1 MIRNLIVLFVIV
13 VLVVLGMAT
22 YHLRSVKAID
32 EQPVQ
37 LFHWEDAGG
46 RATVQAVMQTAGFM
60 PVRQRRIN
68 FGYTE
73 SVHWFRFRLIA
84 NSLPEPRGSGRPSAT
99 GRSKAGPPGGRT
111 PAQDLTFEIR
121 NPAIDRLELFAVKNG
136 HIHSLGQTG
145 SRVPFGQ
152 RPSPTK
158 TFAYLLTVEPDQST
172 DYYLRLD
179 KRYENLATELILWNT
194 DDFEDKEQREYL
206 LWGIFSGVVGLI
218 VLLAFLFFAATR
230 DWVYSFYGLYVLA
243 LALRQF
249 AETGLGFQYLWPE
262 TPTIN
267 HPDAVIM
274 ALWLYIP
281 AMFQFQQYFLQ
292 LRTTSKPMFWAT
304 QTLKYVFLALFISL
318 VICQITGLTESY
330 TGSYR
335 LITQIH
341 SVMANLAFLVF
352 ISSVVAGLRSTDTLK
367 QLYGIGFGI
376 QIFGQLFVYAQNLMR
391 YQPDGVFFVE
401 AYLILSVNFF
411 IDLVI
416 FAYLLAYRYRKS
428 VDDQRQLKLGL
439 AQTGQQT
446 NEAIIDVLESER
458 QQVGNLILT
467 DVGGR
472 LTNTRALLLGLA
484 PNPLLTQALGLI
496 DKTDDCLDQILRDSL
511 PPDLLEKGL
520 ATALAEL
527 VEQRAQTSPVSLL
540 FNDQAS
546 AETSA
551 NAFSV
556 MQTRQIY
563 RIGNELVNNLIKH
576 AQATEGQVLL
586 TQAQT
591 GWQLLVADNGRGFDA
606 DQSQKEGGIGLK
618 NIHARAQT
626 MGATVQI
633 ESGEMGTSVWVRG

>member
-13 VLVVLGMAT
+13 VVVVLGMAA
-22 YHLRSVKAID
+22 YHLRSVRVIG

-37 LFHWEDAGG
+37 LFHWEDTGG
-46 RATVQAVMQTAGFM
+46 RATVQAVMRIGGFR
-60 PVRQRRIN
+60 PVRQRRVN
-68 FGYTE
+68 VGYTE
-73 SVHWFRFRLIA
+73 SVHWFRFRLVA
-84 NSLPEPRGSGRPSAT
+84 NRAP
-99 GRSKAGPPGGRT
+99 
-111 PAQDLTFEIR
+111 QDLTFEIR
-121 NPAIDRLELFAVKNG
+121 NPTIDRIELFAVKNG
-136 HIHSLGQTG
+136 RINSLGQTG
-145 SRVPFGQ
+145 SRLPFVQ

-158 TFAYLLTVEPDQST
+158 TFAYLLTVEPDQPT

-179 KRYENLATELILWNT
+179 KRYENLATELILWRTN
-194 DDFEDKEQREYL
+194 DFEDKEQREYL

-218 VLLAFLFFAATR
+218 VLLAFLFFAVTR
-230 DWVYSFYGLYVLA
+230 DPVYAFYGLYVLA

-249 AETGLGFQYLWPE
+249 ADTGLGFQYLWPE
-262 TPTIN
+262 TPAIN

-292 LRTTSKPMFWAT
+292 FRTESKRMFWAT
-304 QTLKYVFLALFISL
+304 EILKYVFLTLFLVL
-318 VICQITGLTESY
+318 VIAQITGLTASY

-335 LITQIH
+335 LITQTHAIL
-341 SVMANLAFLVF
+341 ANLAFLAF
-352 ISSVVAGLRSTDTLK
+352 IGGVVVGLKSTDTLK

-391 YQPDGVFFVE
+391 YQPDGVFFVD
-401 AYLILSVNFF
+401 AYLILIVNFF

-428 VDDQRQLKLGL
+428 IDEQRQLKLVL
-439 AQTGQQT
+439 AQTQQQT

-472 LTNTRALLLGLA
+472 LTNTRALLSGLS
-484 PNPLLTQALGLI
+484 PNPLLTEAVSLI

-527 VEQRAQTSPVSLL
+527 VEQRTQTGSVRLL
-540 FNDQAS
+540 FSD
-546 AETSA
+546 ETTNGKQTVS
-551 NAFSV
+551 FSV
-556 MQTRQIY
+556 MQTRQVY
-563 RIGNELVNNLIKH
+563 RIGNELVNNMIKH

-586 TQAQT
+586 AQTPT
-591 GWQLLVADNGRGFDA
+591 GWQLLVADNGQGFNA
-606 DQSQKEGGIGLK
+606 DQSPKESGIGLK

-626 MGATVQI
+626 LGATVQI
-633 ESGEMGTSVWVRG
+633 ESGAGGTRVWVIG

>member
-13 VLVVLGMAT
+13 VVVVLGMAA
-22 YHLRSVKAID
+22 YHLRSVKAIG

-37 LFHWEDAGG
+37 LFHWEDTGG
-46 RATVQAVMQTAGFM
+46 KASVQTVMQTGGFK
-60 PVRQRRIN
+60 PVQKRRIN
-68 FGYTE
+68 VGYTE
-73 SVHWFRFRLIA
+73 SVHWFRFRLVG
-84 NSLPEPRGSGRPSAT
+84 NRVP
-99 GRSKAGPPGGRT
+99 
-111 PAQDLTFEIR
+111 QDLTFEIR

-136 HIHSLGQTG
+136 QISSLGKTG
-145 SRVPFGQ
+145 SRLPFAQ

-158 TFAYLLTVEPDQST
+158 TFAYLLTIDPNEPT
-172 DYYLRLD
+172 HYYLRLD
-179 KRYENLATELILWNT
+179 KRYENLATELILWRT

-230 DWVYSFYGLYVLA
+230 DQVYAFYGLYVLA

-249 AETGLGFQYLWPE
+249 GDTGLGFQYLWPK

-267 HPDAVIM
+267 HPDAVIV

-292 LRTTSKPMFWAT
+292 FHTTSKLMFRAT
-304 QTLKYVFLALFISL
+304 QLLKYVFLTLFLALI
-318 VICQITGLTESY
+318 IAQITGLTETY

-335 LITQIH
+335 LITQTH
-341 SVMANLAFLVF
+341 AVMANLAFLAF
-352 ISSVVAGLRSTDTLK
+352 IGSIVVGVRSNDTLK

-376 QIFGQLFVYAQNLMR
+376 QIFGQFFVYAQNLMR
-391 YQPDGVFFVE
+391 YQPDGIFFVD
-401 AYLILSVNFF
+401 AYLILVVNFF

-428 VDDQRQLKLGL
+428 VDEQRQLQLGL
-439 AQTGQQT
+439 AQTQQQT
-446 NEAIIDVLESER
+446 NEAVIDVLESER

-472 LTNTRALLLGLA
+472 LTNTRALLSGLS
-484 PNPLLTQALGLI
+484 PNPLLTDALNLLN
-496 DKTDDCLDQILRDSL
+496 KTDDCLDQILRDSL
-511 PPDLLEKGL
+511 PPDLLDKGL
-520 ATALAEL
+520 PAALAEL
-527 VEQRAQTSPVSLL
+527 VEQCSQTGTVQLL
-540 FNDQAS
+540 FSHETHIEKQTELFS
-546 AETSA
+546 A
-551 NAFSV
+551 
-556 MQTRQIY
+556 MQTRQLY
-563 RIGNELVNNLIKH
+563 RIGSELVNNLIKH

-586 TQAQT
+586 AQT
-591 GWQLLVADNGRGFDA
+591 QSGWQLVVADNGQGFDA
-606 DQSQKEGGIGLK
+606 DNMRSDGGIGLK

-633 ESGEMGTSVWVRG
+633 ESRQTGTIVVVSS

>member
-1 MIRNLIVLFVIV
+1 MIRNLIVLFVLV
-13 VLVVLGMAT
+13 VLVVLGMAA
-22 YHLRSVKAID
+22 YHLRSVRAIG

-37 LFHWEDAGG
+37 LFHWEDTGG
-46 RATVQAVMQTAGFM
+46 RATIQAVMQTAGFM
-60 PVRQRRIN
+60 PVRKRRIN

-73 SVHWFRFRLIA
+73 SVHWFRFRLVA
-84 NSLPEPRGSGRPSAT
+84 NGVPD
-99 GRSKAGPPGGRT
+99 
-111 PAQDLTFEIR
+111 DLTFEIR
-121 NPAIDRLELFAVKNG
+121 NPTIDRLELFAMTNG
-136 HIHSLGQTG
+136 RIHSLGQTG
-145 SRVPFGQ
+145 SRVPFEQ

-158 TFAYLLTVEPDQST
+158 TFAYLLTVESGQPT

-194 DDFEDKEQREYL
+194 NDFEDKEQREYL

-230 DWVYSFYGLYVLA
+230 DRNAGSRVYAFYGLYVLA

-249 AETGLGFQYLWPE
+249 ADTGLGFQYLWPE
-262 TPTIN
+262 TPAIN

-304 QTLKYVFLALFISL
+304 QILKYVFLALFISL
-318 VICQITGLTESY
+318 VIGQITGLAESY

-335 LITQIH
+335 LITQTH
-341 SVMANLAFLVF
+341 AVMANLAFLAF
-352 ISSVVAGLRSTDTLK
+352 MGSVVVGVRSTDTIK

-391 YQPDGVFFVE
+391 YQPDGVFFVD

-428 VDDQRQLKLGL
+428 IDEKRQLQLSL

-472 LTNTRALLLGLA
+472 LTNTRARLSGLS
-484 PNPLLTQALGLI
+484 PNPLLTGALSLI

-520 ATALAEL
+520 ATALAQL
-527 VEQRAQTSPVSLL
+527 VEQRTQTGSVQLL
-540 FNDQAS
+540 FRQEN
-546 AETSA
+546 TSEIKRV
-551 NAFSV
+551 NFSV
-556 MQTRQIY
+556 MQTRQLY

-576 AQATEGQVLL
+576 AQATEGQVSL
-586 TQAQT
+586 TQSPM
-591 GWQLLVADNGRGFDA
+591 GWQLGVADNGRGFNV
-606 DQSQKEGGIGLK
+606 DQTQKEGGIGLK

-626 MGATVQI
+626 LGATVQI
-633 ESGEMGTSVWVRG
+633 ESGEGGTRVWVIG

>member
-13 VLVVLGMAT
+13 VLVVLGMAA
-22 YHLRSVKAID
+22 YHLRSVRAIG
-32 EQPVQ
+32 ELPVQ
-37 LFHWEDAGG
+37 LFHWEDRGG
-46 RATVQAVMQTAGFM
+46 RATVQAVMQTGEFK
-60 PVRQRRIN
+60 PVRQRRVN
-68 FGYTE
+68 VGYTE
-73 SVHWFRFRLIA
+73 SIHWFRFRLV
-84 NSLPEPRGSGRPSAT
+84 G
-99 GRSKAGPPGGRT
+99 KV
-111 PAQDLTFEIR
+111 AQDLTFEIR
-121 NPAIDRLELFAVKNG
+121 NPTIDRLELFAVKNG
-136 HIHSLGQTG
+136 HISSLGKTG
-145 SRVPFGQ
+145 SRLPFVQ

-158 TFAYLLTVEPDQST
+158 TFAYLLTVEPNQPT

-206 LWGIFSGVVGLI
+206 LWGLFSGVVGLI
-218 VLLAFLFFAATR
+218 VLLAFLFFAVTR
-230 DWVYSFYGLYVLA
+230 EPIYAFYGLYVLA

-249 AETGLGFQYLWPE
+249 ADTGLGFQYLWPG

-281 AMFQFQQYFLQ
+281 GMFQFQQYFLQ

-304 QTLKYVFLALFISL
+304 EILKYVFVALFVSL
-318 VICQITGLTESY
+318 VIAQITGLTESY

-335 LITQIH
+335 LITQTH
-341 SVMANLAFLVF
+341 AVMANLAFMAF
-352 ISSVVAGLRSTDTLK
+352 IGSVVVGVRSTDTLK

-391 YQPDGVFFVE
+391 YQPDGVFFVD
-401 AYLILSVNFF
+401 AYLILIVNFF

-428 VDDQRQLKLGL
+428 VDEKRQLQLGL
-439 AQTGQQT
+439 AQMQQQT

-472 LTNTRALLLGLA
+472 LTNTRALLSGLT
-484 PNPLLTQALGLI
+484 PNPLLTQAVGLI

-520 ATALAEL
+520 STALAEL
-527 VEQRAQTSPVSLL
+527 VAQRTQTGSVQLL
-540 FNDQAS
+540 FS
-546 AETSA
+546 HETNSKQQPELL
-551 NAFSV
+551 SV
-556 MQTRQIY
+556 MQTRQLY
-563 RIGNELVNNLIKH
+563 RIGSELVNNLIKH
-576 AQATEGQVLL
+576 AQATEGQVVLAQ
-586 TQAQT
+586 TQT
-591 GWQLLVADNGRGFDA
+591 GWQLLVADNGQGFNA
-606 DQSQKEGGIGLK
+606 DESQKESGIGLK

-626 MGATVQI
+626 LGATVQI
-633 ESGEMGTSVWVRG
+633 ESGVGGTRVWVIG

>member
-13 VLVVLGMAT
+13 VVVVMGMAA
-22 YHLRSVKAID
+22 YHLRSVRVIG

-37 LFHWEDAGG
+37 LFHWEDTGG
-46 RATVQAVMQTAGFM
+46 RATVQAVMRTAGFR
-60 PVRQRRIN
+60 PVRQRRVN
-68 FGYTE
+68 VGYTE
-73 SVHWFRFRLIA
+73 SVHWFRFRLVA
-84 NSLPEPRGSGRPSAT
+84 NRAP
-99 GRSKAGPPGGRT
+99 
-111 PAQDLTFEIR
+111 QDLTFEIR
-121 NPAIDRLELFAVKNG
+121 NPTIDWLELFAVKNG
-136 HIHSLGQTG
+136 RINSLGQTG
-145 SRVPFGQ
+145 SRLPFVQ

-158 TFAYLLTVEPDQST
+158 TFAYLLTVKPDQPT

-179 KRYENLATELILWNT
+179 KRYENLATELILWRTN
-194 DDFEDKEQREYL
+194 DFEDKEQREYL

-218 VLLAFLFFAATR
+218 VLLAFLFFAVTR
-230 DWVYSFYGLYVLA
+230 DPVYAFYGLYVLA

-249 AETGLGFQYLWPE
+249 ADTGLGFQYLWPE
-262 TPTIN
+262 TPAIN

-292 LRTTSKPMFWAT
+292 FRTESKRMFWAT
-304 QTLKYVFLALFISL
+304 EILKYVFLTLFLVL
-318 VICQITGLTESY
+318 VIAQITGLTESY

-335 LITQIH
+335 LITQTHAIL
-341 SVMANLAFLVF
+341 VNLVFLAF
-352 ISSVVAGLRSTDTLK
+352 IGGIVVGLKSTDTLK

-391 YQPDGVFFVE
+391 YQPDGVFFVD
-401 AYLILSVNFF
+401 AYLIVIVNFF

-416 FAYLLAYRYRKS
+416 LAYLLAYRYRKS
-428 VDDQRQLKLGL
+428 IDEQRQLKLVL
-439 AQTGQQT
+439 AQTQQQT

-472 LTNTRALLLGLA
+472 LTQTRALLSGLS
-484 PNPLLTQALGLI
+484 PNPLLTEAVSLI

-511 PPDLLEKGL
+511 PSDLLEKGL

-527 VEQRAQTSPVSLL
+527 VEQRTQTGSVRLL
-540 FNDQAS
+540 FSD
-546 AETSA
+546 ETTNGKQTVS
-551 NAFSV
+551 FSV
-556 MQTRQIY
+556 VQTRQVY
-563 RIGNELVNNLIKH
+563 RIGNELVNNMIKH

-586 TQAQT
+586 AQTPT
-591 GWQLLVADNGRGFDA
+591 GWQLLVADNGQGFNA
-606 DQSQKEGGIGLK
+606 DQSPKESGIGLK

-626 MGATVQI
+626 LGATVQI
-633 ESGEMGTSVWVRG
+633 ESGAGGTRVWVIG

>member
-13 VLVVLGMAT
+13 VVVVMGMAA
-22 YHLRSVKAID
+22 YHLRSVRVIG

-37 LFHWEDAGG
+37 LFHWEDTGG
-46 RATVQAVMQTAGFM
+46 RATVQAVMRTAGFR
-60 PVRQRRIN
+60 PVRQRRVN
-68 FGYTE
+68 VGYTE
-73 SVHWFRFRLIA
+73 SVHWFRFRLVA
-84 NSLPEPRGSGRPSAT
+84 NRAP
-99 GRSKAGPPGGRT
+99 
-111 PAQDLTFEIR
+111 QDLTFEIR
-121 NPAIDRLELFAVKNG
+121 NPTIDWLELFAAKNG
-136 HIHSLGQTG
+136 RINSLGQTG
-145 SRVPFGQ
+145 SRLPFVQ

-158 TFAYLLTVEPDQST
+158 TFAYLLTVKPDQPT

-179 KRYENLATELILWNT
+179 KRYENLATELILWRTN
-194 DDFEDKEQREYL
+194 DFEDKEQREYL

-218 VLLAFLFFAATR
+218 VLLAFLFFAVTR
-230 DWVYSFYGLYVLA
+230 DPVYAFYGLYVLA

-249 AETGLGFQYLWPE
+249 ADTGLGFQYLWPE
-262 TPTIN
+262 TPAIN

-292 LRTTSKPMFWAT
+292 FRTESKRMFWAT
-304 QTLKYVFLALFISL
+304 EILKYVFLTLFLVL
-318 VICQITGLTESY
+318 VIAQITGLTESY

-335 LITQIH
+335 LITQTHAIL
-341 SVMANLAFLVF
+341 ANLAFLAF
-352 ISSVVAGLRSTDTLK
+352 IGGVVVGLKSTDTLK

-391 YQPDGVFFVE
+391 YQPDGVFFVD
-401 AYLILSVNFF
+401 AYLILIVNFF

-416 FAYLLAYRYRKS
+416 LAYLLAYRYRKS
-428 VDDQRQLKLGL
+428 IDEQRQLKLVL
-439 AQTGQQT
+439 AQTQQQT

-472 LTNTRALLLGLA
+472 LTQTRALLSGLS
-484 PNPLLTQALGLI
+484 PNPLLTEAVSLI

-511 PPDLLEKGL
+511 PSDLLEKGL

-527 VEQRAQTSPVSLL
+527 VEQRTQTGSVRLL
-540 FNDQAS
+540 FSD
-546 AETSA
+546 ETTNGKQTVS
-551 NAFSV
+551 FSV
-556 MQTRQIY
+556 VQTRQVY
-563 RIGNELVNNLIKH
+563 RIGNELVNNMIKH

-586 TQAQT
+586 AQTPT
-591 GWQLLVADNGRGFDA
+591 GWQLLVADNGQGFNA
-606 DQSQKEGGIGLK
+606 DQSPKESGIGLK

-626 MGATVQI
+626 LGATVQI
-633 ESGEMGTSVWVRG
+633 ESGAGGTRVWVIG

>member
-13 VLVVLGMAT
+13 VVVVMGMAA
-22 YHLRSVKAID
+22 YHLRSVRAVG

-37 LFHWEDAGG
+37 LFHWEDTGG
-46 RATVQAVMQTAGFM
+46 RATVQAVMRTAGFR
-60 PVRQRRIN
+60 PVRQRRVN
-68 FGYTE
+68 VGYTE
-73 SVHWFRFRLIA
+73 SVHWFRFRLVA
-84 NSLPEPRGSGRPSAT
+84 NRAP
-99 GRSKAGPPGGRT
+99 
-111 PAQDLTFEIR
+111 QDLTFEIR
-121 NPAIDRLELFAVKNG
+121 NPTIDWLELFAVKNG
-136 HIHSLGQTG
+136 RINSLGQTG
-145 SRVPFGQ
+145 SRLPFVQ

-158 TFAYLLTVEPDQST
+158 TFAYLLTVKPDQPT

-179 KRYENLATELILWNT
+179 KRYENLATELILWRTN
-194 DDFEDKEQREYL
+194 DFEDKEQREYL

-218 VLLAFLFFAATR
+218 VLLAFLFFAVTR
-230 DWVYSFYGLYVLA
+230 DPVYAFYGLYVLA

-249 AETGLGFQYLWPE
+249 ADTGLGFQYLWPE
-262 TPTIN
+262 TPAIN

-292 LRTTSKPMFWAT
+292 FRTESKRMFWAT
-304 QTLKYVFLALFISL
+304 EILKYVFLTLFLVL
-318 VICQITGLTESY
+318 VIAQITGLTESY

-335 LITQIH
+335 LITQTHAIL
-341 SVMANLAFLVF
+341 VNLVFLAF
-352 ISSVVAGLRSTDTLK
+352 IGGIVVGLKSTDTLK

-391 YQPDGVFFVE
+391 YQPDGVFFVD
-401 AYLILSVNFF
+401 AYLILIVNFF

-416 FAYLLAYRYRKS
+416 LAYLLAYRYRKS
-428 VDDQRQLKLGL
+428 IDEQRQLKLVL
-439 AQTGQQT
+439 AQTQQQT

-472 LTNTRALLLGLA
+472 LTQTRALLSGLS
-484 PNPLLTQALGLI
+484 PNPLLTEAVSLI

-511 PPDLLEKGL
+511 PSDLLEKGL

-527 VEQRAQTSPVSLL
+527 VEQRTQTGSVRLL
-540 FNDQAS
+540 FSD
-546 AETSA
+546 ETTNGKQTVS
-551 NAFSV
+551 FSV
-556 MQTRQIY
+556 VQTRQVY
-563 RIGNELVNNLIKH
+563 RIGNELVNNMIKH

-586 TQAQT
+586 AQTPT
-591 GWQLLVADNGRGFDA
+591 GWQLLVADNGQGFNA
-606 DQSQKEGGIGLK
+606 DQSPKESGIGLK

-626 MGATVQI
+626 LGATVQI
-633 ESGEMGTSVWVRG
+633 ESGAGGTRVWVIG